1 MNKTIEKYV
10 GSSYG
15 QPAPGNTIPVNT
27 PLAEMQR
34 KLNRKKVEEYIVLS
48 KGVDW
53 NLFGYATAVR
63 FPNGDLKVINGQ
75 HRIEVVKEVLPGVKE
90 VPAHIINVTDAQYAA
105 GLFDKM
111 NGAAS
116 ATLKS
121 EEQFFARIHAG
132 DTNANALKTVLE
144 KTSFSVG
151 QVNDLP
157 GNRAIKY
164 ANFVK
169 CVKFSEIA
177 FLQAAKVIDEVWP
190 DGPVDD
196 NLLSGMAR
204 LFSLEPYTEVAN
216 PSRPI
221 GGRFIE
227 WLKSC
232 KTVGISQKQLAF
244 KSLRNAG
251 PWYDAAAYGLARSF
265 FKRERSENRP
275 APKVS
280 YIKSIWES
288 HAKDEEFDSLD
299 LLV

>member
-1 MNKTIEKYV
+1 
-10 GSSYG
+10 
-15 QPAPGNTIPVNT
+15 
-27 PLAEMQR
+27 
-34 KLNRKKVEEYIVLS
+34 
-48 KGVDW
+48 
-53 NLFGYATAVR
+53 
-63 FPNGDLKVINGQ
+63 
-75 HRIEVVKEVLPGVKE
+75 
-90 VPAHIINVTDAQYAA
+90 
-105 GLFDKM
+105 M

-121 EEQFFARIHAG
+121 EEQFFAKIYA
-132 DTNANALKTVLE
+132 DDKNAIALKYVLE

-151 QVNDLP
+151 QVNEKT

-169 CVKFSEIA
+169 CVRFGELA
-177 FLQAAKVIDEVWP
+177 FLKAARIIDEVWP

-196 NLLSGMAR
+196 NVLSGMTR
-204 LFSLEPYTEVAN
+204 LFSLEPYAALGDS
-216 PSRPI
+216 SRPI
-221 GGRFIE
+221 GSRFIE

-232 KTVGISQKQLAF
+232 KAVGISQKQLAC

-265 FKRERSENRP
+265 LKRERSEGRP
-275 APKVS
+275 VPKVS

-288 HAKDEEFDSLD
+288 HAKDEDLDSLD